1 MLRRN
6 LNLKNQRKEKILE
19 IISSRAIETQEELI
33 LALKENGFDVTQS
46 TASRDIKQLGLIK
59 VLDSSGRYRYASSVQ
74 HKEILPQNADFDRLL
89 ENFKRSVISVRYAMN
104 NLVIKCY
111 SGMAQGA
118 CVAFDSLYSNE
129 FLGTLAG
136 EDTII
141 VITEDEKSAA
151 NLAQKIREIIKA

>member
-1 MLRRN
+1 MD
-6 LNLKNQRKEKILE
+6 LKNQRKEKILE
-19 IISSRAIETQEELI
+19 IISSRVIETQEELI
-33 LALKENGFDVTQS
+33 AALKESGFDVTQS

-59 VLDSSGRYRYASSVQ
+59 VLDASGRYRYASNIQQREV
-74 HKEILPQNADFDRLL
+74 LPPNADYNRLL
-89 ENFKRSVISVRYAMN
+89 DNFKHSVISVKYAMN

-118 CVAFDSLYSNE
+118 CVAFDSLFSDE

-141 VITEDEKSAA
+141 VITEDEKSSAS
-151 NLAQKIREIIKA
+151 LAQKIEKIIKA

>member
-1 MLRRN
+1 M
-6 LNLKNQRKEKILE
+6 KNQRKEKILE
-19 IISSRAIETQEELI
+19 IISSRVIETQEELI
-33 LALKENGFDVTQS
+33 QALKENGFDVTQS

-59 VLDSSGRYRYASSVQ
+59 VLDGSGRYRYASN
-74 HKEILPQNADFDRLL
+74 LPQREALPHNADFDRLL
-89 ENFKRSVISVRYAMN
+89 DNFKRSAISVRYAMN

-141 VITEDEKSAA
+141 VITEDEKSATA
-151 NLAQKIREIIKA
+151 LAKKIEEIIKA